1 MIVKRVY
8 QNNKGG
14 NKKMA
19 YRDDINYAM
28 MNQVQ
33 RFREEPLSTEEQE
46 EIVNDVMA
54 FCIIEIRKFCG
65 EDIFERKAE
74 ELEEKGIN
82 KARAKIKM
90 SLENKDDKKLS

>member
-1 MIVKRVY
+1 
-8 QNNKGG
+8 
-14 NKKMA
+14 MA

-74 ELEEKGIN
+74 ELEERGIN

-90 SLENKDDKKLS
+90 SLENKDDKKKLS

>member
-1 MIVKRVY
+1 
-8 QNNKGG
+8 
-14 NKKMA
+14 MA

-90 SLENKDDKKLS
+90 SLENKGDKKLS